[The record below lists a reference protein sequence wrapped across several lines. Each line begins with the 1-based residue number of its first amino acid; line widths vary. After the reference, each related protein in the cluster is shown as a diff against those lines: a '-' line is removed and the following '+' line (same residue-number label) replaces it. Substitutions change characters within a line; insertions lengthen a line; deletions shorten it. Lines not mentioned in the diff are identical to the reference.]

1 VLTYFLYLTYLLEG
15 SLSKKSNTCWLDST
29 GGARGGCGKWFSRP
43 LFRSESAKAEREFF
57 MSTGNKQKRVLLVM
71 SSVDEMGISGKHTGT
86 WFTELA
92 APYYILTEAG
102 YEVVLASPNGGEA
115 PIDWLSMK
123 APFTTEYTRRFL
135 SDEVALHAAKET
147 RKLRNVDYNTF
158 DAVFFPGGYGL
169 LWDLAHDSHVI
180 KLIQDFYTSN
190 RPIAMVCHAPA
201 ILRDVKLPSGEY
213 LVKGVSL
220 TGFKNDEDT
229 EIELLKHLLF
239 SLEDEL
245 KGRGAKYQ
253 SKANWEANVV
263 VDGALMTGQSPASAP
278 PLAEALAER
287 LKG

>member
-1 VLTYFLYLTYLLEG
+1 
-15 SLSKKSNTCWLDST
+15 
-29 GGARGGCGKWFSRP
+29 
-43 LFRSESAKAEREFF
+43 

-102 YEVVLASPNGGEA
+102 YEVVLASPDGGEA

-123 APFTTEYTRRFL
+123 SPFTTEYTQRFL
-135 SDEVALHAAKET
+135 KDEVALHAAKST
-147 RKLRNVDYNTF
+147 RKLRNINYDTF
-158 DAVFFPGGYGL
+158 DAVFIPGGYGL
-169 LWDLAHDSHVI
+169 LWDLAHDSHLI

-213 LVKGVSL
+213 LVKGVNL

-263 VDGALMTGQSPASAP
+263 IDGPLMTGQSPASAP
-278 PLAEALAER
+278 PLAEALAKR
-287 LKG
+287 LKA